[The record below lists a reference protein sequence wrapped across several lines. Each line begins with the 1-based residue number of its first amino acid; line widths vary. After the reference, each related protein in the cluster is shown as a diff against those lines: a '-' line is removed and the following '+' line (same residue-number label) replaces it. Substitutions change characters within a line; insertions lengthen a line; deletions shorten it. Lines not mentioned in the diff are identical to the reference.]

1 MKFQSKI
8 KKCKNRIAGKKKK
21 KDEKRILKLKYIQ
34 NEHSS
39 ITKKSEKEEIKN
51 KKNENEN
58 EIHFPIINSIEDWEN
73 YYKIQNEKFF
83 KRNAEKIMKGLILK
97 DKINES
103 KKEVFKK
110 HLIDI
115 NYRKSLIGYLFHMTE
130 MNQIDCETYFL
141 TIEIFDTYLLKT
153 EEKINQIE
161 SEKLLLT
168 SLYIASKMESTNLIG
183 INLISCYEINGNK
196 FTENEIEEKEKEIY
210 KTIGCVFYD
219 YQIHDYLG
227 LLISDFEMNY
237 KLYFNQTEKFEKT
250 KLNCIYFLKLISLD
264 YYIFYSYKKFFIIV
278 VTMIYSFDFI
288 RNQNKDYDEVFPIFH
303 RWAVSILN
311 YLNFNLEDTKKLYSE
326 ISNFFENLGQNHI
339 DYFGYQFLL

>member
-1 MKFQSKI
+1 
-8 KKCKNRIAGKKKK
+8 
-21 KDEKRILKLKYIQ
+21 
-34 NEHSS
+34 
-39 ITKKSEKEEIKN
+39 
-51 KKNENEN
+51 
-58 EIHFPIINSIEDWEN
+58 
-73 YYKIQNEKFF
+73 
-83 KRNAEKIMKGLILK
+83 
-97 DKINES
+97 
-103 KKEVFKK
+103 
-110 HLIDI
+110 
-115 NYRKSLIGYLFHMTE
+115 

-141 TIEIFDTYLLKT
+141 SIEIFDTYLLKT

-210 KTIGCVFYD
+210 NSIGCVFYD
-219 YQIHDYLG
+219 YQIYDYLG

-339 DYFGYQFLL
+339 EYFGYQFL